1 MFSGCAR
8 LLSSDSSSRRANV
21 ARVVCASL
29 LAATFATTAASAQT
43 GARYKVGVPLD
54 KGWTFRNVGEGEW
67 PLRTARKGEWLTARV
82 PGSVHTDLLA
92 NRLIEDPFYRD
103 NEPKLQWIGKSDWEY
118 RTVFEASPGLLSRK
132 HVELVFEGLDTY
144 ATVSLNGV
152 PLLEADNMFRT
163 WRVDCKRALK
173 AGANELRVM
182 FRSPVN
188 EILPRMKTLGYE
200 LPASNDQGEK
210 TSPHT
215 RKAPYQY
222 GWDWGPRFVT
232 SGVWRPARLEAWD
245 DARLV
250 DLHVVQNQLGKDAAQ
265 LTAEVEVESSGDG
278 DAVVVV
284 EDAADKGVSARQT
297 VKLSSGSNRY
307 ALKLTIP
314 SPQLWWPNGLGAQ
327 KLYTLR
333 ARLLVNN
340 RPSDELSTRVGL
352 RTLEL
357 RQQTDKDGKSF
368 TFVVNGVPVFAKGA
382 NWVPADSFPERVTR
396 ERYRQLISSARDAN
410 MNMLRVWGGGYY
422 EADDFYE
429 LCDEM
434 GIMVWQDFMFACS
447 MYPGDEKFLASVR
460 AEAEDNVRRLRNH
473 PSVVIW
479 VGNNEVETAWQH
491 WGWKQSLP
499 AKLWDDYKKI
509 FHGVLPE
516 VVTALDPTRPYWPSS
531 PSSNLEEDSDSQRMG
546 DVHYWEV
553 WHAAKPFAEYERQ
566 HPRFMSEYGFQSFP
580 QIETVNYYTIPSDHD
595 IQSPV
600 MLAHQKHPRGNQLIR
615 EYMLRDYPEP
625 KDFESFLYV
634 SQVLQAEGIKVGA
647 EHLRRIRP
655 HNMGSLYWQ
664 LDDCWPVASWS
675 GIDYFGRWKA
685 LHFYARRFYSDTLL
699 SPHVEDNR
707 VELYVVSDST
717 QEQPS
722 ELRVTLS
729 DFSGRALWEKR
740 QSVTVAPLA
749 SKSYLAVPVE
759 ELLRG
764 RDASK
769 VFLHCELAS
778 GGRAVSANNVFF
790 KPYKELSIPAP
801 RVTTNVTREGV
812 RLFVTLK
819 SDTLARAVY
828 LSTPGLEGTFSDD
841 YFDLLPN
848 TERRVEFRAARATS
862 PDDFRA
868 KLRVRTLADAFAK

>member
-1 MFSGCAR
+1 MFSACAC
-8 LLSSDSSSRRANV
+8 LLSSHSSGRRAK
-21 ARVVCASL
+21 VVRLFFASL
-29 LAATFATTAASAQT
+29 LVASFVYTSAHAQT
-43 GARYKVGVPLD
+43 GARTRVVLNS
-54 KGWTFRNVGEGEW
+54 GWTFREVG
-67 PLRTARKGEWLTARV
+67 KGEWRRAKV

-92 NRLIEDPFYRD
+92 NKLIEDPFYRD
-103 NEPKLQWIGKSDWEY
+103 NEPKLQWIGKTDWEY
-118 RTVFEASPGLLSRK
+118 RTTFDVPAATLARR
-132 HVELVFEGLDTY
+132 HVELVFDGLDTY
-144 ATVSLNGV
+144 ATVFVNDRPV
-152 PLLEADNMFRT
+152 LEADNMFRT
-163 WRVDCKRALK
+163 WRVDARPSLK
-173 AGANELRVM
+173 VGSNTLRVV
-182 FRSPVN
+182 FRSPIN

-232 SGVWRPARLEAWD
+232 SGVWKPVRLEAWD

-250 DLHVVQNQLGKDAAQ
+250 DLHVVQNQLSKDAAQ
-265 LTAEVEVESSGDG
+265 LTAEVEVESSGAS
-278 DAVVVV
+278 DAEV
-284 EDAADKGVSARQT
+284 EVYVDADTRITARQT
-297 VKLSSGSNRY
+297 VKLSAGSNRY

-314 SPQLWWPNGLGAQ
+314 NPQLWWPNGLGAQ

-333 ARLLVNN
+333 AQLFFPRGSRNPDILVGVDQAEA
-340 RPSDELSTRVGL
+340 RIGL

-357 RQQTDKDGKSF
+357 RQQPDTDGKSF
-368 TFVVNGVPVFAKGA
+368 TFVVNGAPVFAKGA
-382 NWVPADSFPERVTR
+382 NWVPADAFPERVTR
-396 ERYRQLISSARDAN
+396 ERYRQLIQSARDSN

-422 EADDFYE
+422 ESDDFYE
-429 LCDEM
+429 LCDEL

-447 MYPGDEKFLASVR
+447 MYPGDENFLASVR

-491 WGWKQSLP
+491 WGWKQNLP

-516 VVTALDPTRPYWPSS
+516 TVAALDPARPYWPSS

-553 WHAAKPFAEYERQ
+553 WHAAKPFAEYEKQ

-580 QIETVNYYTIPSDHD
+580 AIETVDYYTLPADHD

-647 EHLRRIRP
+647 EHMRRIMP

-685 LHFYARRFYSDTLL
+685 LHFYARRFYSDVLL
-699 SPHVEDNR
+699 SPHVENNR
-707 VELYVVSDST
+707 VELYVVSDRT
-717 QEQPS
+717 EAPPL
-722 ELRVTLS
+722 ELRATLT
-729 DFSGRALWEKR
+729 DFGGRTLWEKR
-740 QSVTVAPLA
+740 QGVTAAPLT
-749 SKSYLAVPVE
+749 SKSYLGVPVA
-759 ELLRG
+759 ELLNG
-764 RDASK
+764 QDASK
-769 VFLHCELAS
+769 VFLHCELTS
-778 GGRAVSANNVFF
+778 GGRVVSANNVFF
-790 KPYKELSIPAP
+790 KPYKELSLPAP
-801 RVTTNVTREGV
+801 HVTSNVTREGV

-828 LSTPGLEGTFSDD
+828 LSAPGLEGAFSEN
-841 YFDLLPN
+841 YFDLPAN
-848 TERRVEFRAARATS
+848 TETRVEFRAARAPS
-862 PDDFRA
+862 PADFRA
-868 KLRVRTLADAFAK
+868 RLRVRTLADAFGK

>member
-1 MFSGCAR
+1 MFSGYAR

-21 ARVVCASL
+21 ARALCASL
-29 LAATFATTAASAQT
+29 LAATFAATAARAQT
-43 GARYKVGVPLD
+43 SARNKVRVPLD
-54 KGWTFRNVGEGEW
+54 DGWTFRKVGEGEW
-67 PLRTARKGEWLTARV
+67 PLRGARKGEWLKARV
-82 PGSVHTDLLA
+82 PGSVQTDLLA
-92 NRLIEDPFYRD
+92 NHLIEDPFYRD

-118 RTVFEASPGLLSRK
+118 RTTFDASPDLLSRK
-132 HVELVFEGLDTY
+132 HVELVFDGLDTY

-152 PLLEADNMFRT
+152 TLLEADNMFRT
-163 WRVDCKRALK
+163 WRVDCRSALK
-173 AGANELRVM
+173 SGANELRVI
-182 FRSPVN
+182 FRSPIN
-188 EILPRMKTLGYE
+188 EILPLMKTLGYE

-232 SGVWRPARLEAWD
+232 SGVWRPVRLEAWD
-245 DARLV
+245 EARLV

-265 LTAEVEVESSGDG
+265 LTAEVEVESSGAS
-278 DAVVVV
+278 DAVIVV
-284 EDAADKGVSARQT
+284 EDAADKRVNARQT
-297 VKLSSGSNRY
+297 IKLSTGPNRY

-340 RPSDELSTRVGL
+340 KSSDELSTRIGL

-357 RQQTDKDGKSF
+357 RQQPDKDGKSF

-396 ERYRQLISSARDAN
+396 ERYRQLIGSARDAN

-422 EADDFYE
+422 ESDDFYE

-473 PSVVIW
+473 PSIVIW

-491 WGWKQSLP
+491 WGWKQNLP

-516 VVTALDPTRPYWPSS
+516 TVAALDPTRPYWPSS

-553 WHAAKPFAEYERQ
+553 WHAAKPFAEYEKQ

-580 QIETVNYYTIPSDHD
+580 QVETVNYYTLPSDHD

-647 EHLRRIRP
+647 EHMRRIMP

-685 LHFYARRFYSDTLL
+685 LNFYARRFYNDTLL
-699 SPHVEDNR
+699 SPHVEDGR
-707 VELYVVSDST
+707 VELYVVSDRT
-717 QEQPS
+717 QPAAS
-722 ELRVTLS
+722 ELNVTLS
-729 DFSGRALWEKR
+729 DFAGRTLWEKR
-740 QSVTVAPLA
+740 QPVIVAPLT
-749 SKSYLAVPVE
+749 SKSYLGVPVE

-764 RDASK
+764 QDASK

-778 GGRAVSANNVFF
+778 GGRVVSANNLFF
-790 KPYKELSIPAP
+790 KPYKELSIPTP
-801 RVTTNVTREGV
+801 HVSTNVARTREG
-812 RLFVTLK
+812 FTVTLK

-828 LSTPGLEGTFSDD
+828 LSAAGLEGTFSDN

-848 TERRVEFRAARATS
+848 AETRVEFRATRSTS
-862 PDDFRA
+862 LDNFRA
-868 KLRVRTLADAFAK
+868 KLRVRTLADAFGK